1 MKKENEVDPKKDWVF
16 KLMFTHGK
24 MGNTALIDFLN
35 AFLADSYGSITQ
47 ADVLN
52 TELIKDAPN
61 GETYRLDF
69 LIKTDIKLLIN
80 LEMQQF
86 WQTSYPNRIQL
97 YSYRMASRFLKL
109 HPKDDD
115 PNYAISFTV
124 FGCDVPKTSALP
136 HTSKTA
142 MIQYVYVELNK
153 LISYT
158 LNKEINDYT
167 KKDYWIRFLAHYKQ
181 DKESGMLEDLCKREK
196 GINGANQVLLTVTEE
211 ERRIARELSE
221 ENYQMMLSLERE
233 VARKEGLAEGRKEG
247 IKEGLEEGRA
257 EGAYQRALET
267 ARILKQLDDPI
278 SKIMQATGLSEE
290 EIEKL

>member
-1 MKKENEVDPKKDWVF
+1 
-16 KLMFTHGK
+16 
-24 MGNTALIDFLN
+24 
-35 AFLADSYGSITQ
+35 
-47 ADVLN
+47 
-52 TELIKDAPN
+52 
-61 GETYRLDF
+61 
-69 LIKTDIKLLIN
+69 
-80 LEMQQF
+80 MQQF

-124 FGCDVPKTSALP
+124 FGCDVPKTSDLP

-181 DKESGMLEDLCKREK
+181 DKESGMLDDLCKREK
-196 GINGANQVLLTVTEE
+196 GIDGANQVLLTVTEE

-233 VARKEGLAEGRKEG
+233 VARKEDLAKGRKAGVKEGIEEGIKKG
-247 IKEGLEEGRA
+247 IKEGIEEGRA
-257 EGAYQRALET
+257 EGAYQNKLET
-267 ARILKQLDDPI
+267 ARILKQLGDPS